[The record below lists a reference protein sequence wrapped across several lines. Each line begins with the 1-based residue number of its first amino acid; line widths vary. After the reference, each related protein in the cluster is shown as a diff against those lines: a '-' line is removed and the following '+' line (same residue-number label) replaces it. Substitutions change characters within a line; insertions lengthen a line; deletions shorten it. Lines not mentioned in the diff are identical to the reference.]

1 MTAAPEVR
9 FVLHRPRNAQN
20 IGAAARALANT
31 SAGSLWVVEPPG
43 YDRSQAA
50 RLAAGADD
58 VLEAMRQVRSLSE
71 ALDGCVD
78 VVMTTGKPPAEL
90 PPPLDP
96 EAAALRLLASP
107 GPVALVFG
115 DEVRG
120 LPNRELRRAAAL
132 ATVPTAAKSSLNLAQ
147 AVLVFGYEILLARR
161 AAAPVPAPA
170 QRVAAQEDEARA
182 DEALLSR
189 LRARAR
195 AAGLSSGFLN
205 PQQPD
210 RVLEELLRLLR
221 RAQPSRRE
229 VELLLAAADQVA
241 RRLGG

>member
-1 MTAAPEVR
+1 MSAPSEVR

-31 SAGSLWVVEPPG
+31 SAGSLWVVEPEG
-43 YDRSQAA
+43 FDRGQAA

-58 VLEAMRQVRSLSE
+58 VLDAMRQARSLSE
-71 ALDGCVD
+71 ALEGCVD

-90 PPPLDP
+90 PPPLEP
-96 EAAALRLLASP
+96 EAAARRLLAAG

-132 ATVPTAAKSSLNLAQ
+132 ATIPTAAKSSLNLAQ

-161 AAAPVPAPA
+161 AAEPATPRDDA
-170 QRVAAQEDEARA
+170 RVDPARA
-182 DEALLSR
+182 DEALLAR
-189 LRARAR
+189 LRTRAR
-195 AAGLSSGFLN
+195 EAGMSAGFLN

-210 RVLEELLRLLR
+210 RVLEELLRVLR